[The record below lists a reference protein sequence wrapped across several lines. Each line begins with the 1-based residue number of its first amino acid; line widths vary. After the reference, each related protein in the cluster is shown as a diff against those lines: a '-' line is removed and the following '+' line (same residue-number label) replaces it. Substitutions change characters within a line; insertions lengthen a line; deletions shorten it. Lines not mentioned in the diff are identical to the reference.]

1 MAVEY
6 CYNESAKN
14 KNYHPISE
22 ESIMIK
28 NVFKSKRKIND
39 IGVTNDT
46 LTGRGGMTL
55 FVKYLSSVE
64 IYPLLQDLFGDVRKS
79 KKGLPVW
86 NIFKQIFCW
95 FYDGTSR
102 HLNSFD
108 ELKRDEGYASVIE
121 NCREE
126 MVSSHQIKRF
136 YKSFSWVCGGSFRK
150 ILRKMF
156 IWRLR
161 LEKPEVI
168 DLTLDTMVM
177 DNDEAQ
183 KRYGVQPTYKKVK
196 GFQPLQAIW
205 KGKIIDAIF
214 RGGKKHSNYGN
225 SVVNMMR
232 TLVQVIRKEYS
243 ETVTIIVRLDSGFF
257 DEKILR
263 ECDKLGIGFI
273 CTGKMYRGVKEYVSV
288 QSENQWKTHSN
299 RNQNWKYLE
308 FGYRC
313 ESWGKFYRAIYT
325 RLSHEGD
332 QMLLDFARPDN
343 IILTNIGV
351 NSKVLINCST
361 TEEERNLVK
370 ADTII
375 QSHHMRGADELP
387 HRGLKDF
394 GFEELPFK
402 RFVPNSVVYYCML
415 ITFFLFEAYKEDV
428 LEEVIPTG
436 SYATTVRRKALD
448 FAAKIIGTGRQLI
461 LKVTQAVMDNLRF
474 DVLWQRSQTP
484 IPIII

>member
-1 MAVEY
+1 M
-6 CYNESAKN
+6 K
-14 KNYHPISE
+14 
-22 ESIMIK
+22 K
-28 NVFKSKRKIND
+28 NVFKSKCKINK

-46 LTGRGGMTL
+46 LTGRGGMAL
-55 FVKYLSSVE
+55 FVKYLGSVD
-64 IYPLLQDLFGDVRKS
+64 IYSILEGSFGGVRKNN
-79 KKGLPVW
+79 KGLPVW

-108 ELKRDEGYASVIE
+108 QLKTDEGYASVIE
-121 NCREE
+121 NGPEE

-150 ILRKMF
+150 ILRKLF

-161 LEKPEVI
+161 RENPEVI
-168 DLTLDTMVM
+168 DITIDTMVM
-177 DNDEAQ
+177 NNDEAQ

-225 SVVNMMR
+225 SVVNMMKD
-232 TLVQVIRKEYS
+232 LVGVIRKEYR
-243 ETVTIIVRLDSGFF
+243 ETVTIIIRLDSGFF

-263 ECDKLGIGFI
+263 ACDKLGVGFI
-273 CTGKMYRGVKEYVSV
+273 CTGKMYKGVKEYVGV
-288 QSENQWKTHSN
+288 QPESQWKSYYN
-299 RNQNWKYLE
+299 RKQEWKYLE

-313 ESWGKFYRAIYT
+313 DSWKRFYRALYT
-325 RLSHEGD
+325 RLSYEGE
-332 QMLLDFARPDN
+332 QRLLDFARPDN
-343 IILTNIGV
+343 VILTNIGV
-351 NSKVLINCST
+351 NPKVLVNCGT
-361 TEEERNLVK
+361 KEEIRLVN
-370 ADTII
+370 AETII
-375 QSHHMRGADELP
+375 ESHHMRGADELP

-402 RFVPNSVVYYCML
+402 RFAPNSAVYYCML
-415 ITFFLFEAYKEDV
+415 ISFFLFETYKEDV
-428 LEEVIPTG
+428 LEEVMPIG

-461 LKVTQAVMDNLRF
+461 LKVTQTVMDNLQF
-474 DVLWQRSQTP
+474 DILWQRSQKP

>member
-1 MAVEY
+1 M
-6 CYNESAKN
+6 K
-14 KNYHPISE
+14 
-22 ESIMIK
+22 K
-28 NVFKSKRKIND
+28 NVFKSKCKIND
-39 IGVTNDT
+39 IDVTDDT
-46 LTGRGGMTL
+46 LTGRGGMAL

-64 IYPLLQDLFGDVRKS
+64 IYPLLQEFSGDIRKS
-79 KKGLPVW
+79 DKGVPVW

-108 ELKRDEGYASVIE
+108 QLKADEGYASVIE
-121 NCREE
+121 NDQEE

-161 LEKPEVI
+161 RENPEVI

-205 KGKIIDAIF
+205 KGKIVDAIF

-225 SVVNMMR
+225 SVVNMMKG
-232 TLVQVIRKEYS
+232 LVGVIRKEYRES
-243 ETVTIIVRLDSGFF
+243 VTIIIRLDSGFF

-263 ECDKLGIGFI
+263 ACDDLGVGFI
-273 CTGKMYRGVKEYVSV
+273 CTGKMYKGVKEHVGV
-288 QSENQWKTHSN
+288 QPESQWKSYYN
-299 RNQNWKYLE
+299 GKQEWKYLE

-313 ESWGKFYRAIYT
+313 DSWKRFYRAIYT
-325 RLSHEGD
+325 RLSYEGE
-332 QMLLDFARPDN
+332 QRLLDFARPDN
-343 IILTNIGV
+343 VILTNIGV
-351 NSKVLINCST
+351 NPKVLVNCGT
-361 TEEERNLVK
+361 QEEKRRLVK
-370 ADTII
+370 AETII
-375 QSHHMRGADELP
+375 ESHHMRGADELP

-415 ITFFLFEAYKEDV
+415 ISFFLFETYKEDV
-428 LEEVIPTG
+428 LEGVMPIG

-461 LKVTQAVMDNLRF
+461 LKVTQVVMDNLQF
-474 DVLWQRSQTP
+474 DILWQRSQTP

>member
-1 MAVEY
+1 MT
-6 CYNESAKN
+6 
-14 KNYHPISE
+14 
-22 ESIMIK
+22 K
-28 NVFKSKRKIND
+28 NVFKSKCKINC

-46 LTGRGGMTL
+46 LTGRGGMSL
-55 FVKYLSSVE
+55 FVKYLNSVE
-64 IYPLLQDLFGDVRKS
+64 IYPLLQEYFGDIRKS

-108 ELKRDEGYASVIE
+108 QLKVDEGYASVIE
-121 NCREE
+121 NSREE

-136 YKSFSWVCGGSFRK
+136 YKSFFWVCGGSFRK

-156 IWRLR
+156 IWRLKR
-161 LEKPEVI
+161 ENPEVI
-168 DLTLDTMVM
+168 ELTLDTMVM

-205 KGKIIDAIF
+205 KGKIVDAIF
-214 RGGKKHSNYGN
+214 RGGKKHSNHGN

-232 TLVQVIRKEYS
+232 DLVQAIRKEYC
-243 ETVTIIVRLDSGFF
+243 ERVTIIVRLDSGFF
-257 DEKILR
+257 DEKVLR

-273 CTGKMYRGVKEYVSV
+273 CTGKMYKGVKEYVGV
-288 QSENQWKTHSN
+288 QPESRWDVYSN
-299 RNQNWKYLE
+299 RNQDWKYLE

-313 ESWGKFYRAIYT
+313 ESWKKFYRAIYT
-325 RLSHEGD
+325 RLSYEGE
-332 QMLLDFARPDN
+332 QRLLDFARPDN
-343 IILTNIGV
+343 IIITNIGV
-351 NSKVLINCST
+351 NPKVLVNCST
-361 TEEERNLVK
+361 KLEERRLV
-370 ADTII
+370 ATETII
-375 QSHHMRGADELP
+375 ESHHMRGADELP

-415 ITFFLFEAYKEDV
+415 ISFFLFETYKEDV
-428 LEEVIPTG
+428 LKEVIPIG
-436 SYATTVRRKALD
+436 SYATTVRRKVLD
-448 FAAKIIGTGRQLI
+448 FASKVIDTGRRLI
-461 LKVTQAVMDNLRF
+461 LKVTWAVMDTLRF
-474 DVLWQRSQTP
+474 DILWQRSQTP
-484 IPIII
+484 IPIVI